1 MKLRFRRK
9 LEEPVSLIEMPEIN
23 PITDDIRKLI
33 IKKVAEAVDYKMIS
47 RQNDK
52 EKRETV
58 YNVINDNQ
66 KPLRYGLT
74 RGTKE
79 RLAEM
84 IVEALNKKGN

>member
-9 LEEPVSLIEMPEIN
+9 PKEPIGV
-23 PITDDIRKLI
+23 
-33 IKKVAEAVDYKMIS
+33 
-47 RQNDK
+47 NDK

-74 RGTKE
+74 RCTKE

-84 IVEALNKKGN
+84 IVEALNKKRN